1 MRAGCYF
8 IGICFFLNLRRERE
22 MRKAA
27 TIDFCV
33 REPSIVEGKIVT

>member
-1 MRAGCYF
+1 MRAGLLFYWNLFYF
-8 IGICFFLNLRRERE
+8 EFGERG